1 MEVLRRWPGYT
12 LESVKRM
19 TPRDQVMLLSYEPKY
34 EQFADMAS
42 YERWASE
49 RR

>member
-19 TPRDQVMLLSYEPKY
+19 TPREQAELLNYEPRY
-34 EQFADMAS
+34 ERFADMAS
-42 YERWASE
+42 YQRWANE